1 MTLRPTPCRSRL
13 LAVATFVLAAFALA
27 PRPSP
32 AQAVSSVSKNA
43 AAAAPVSPF
52 HGEVVEDIIARV
64 NDQVI
69 SSSDYARAEQ
79 ELEQQAG
86 QRNMSPADLDDQKR
100 QLLRDLIDNQ
110 LLLSK
115 GKQLGITG
123 EAETIRQLDELRKQN
138 NLDSMEAL
146 EKAAEQQGVSF
157 ADFKQ
162 SIQNRVITSQ
172 VIRDE
177 VGRRI
182 SILPGD
188 ERQFYQDHPDQ
199 FTTPEQIKL
208 SEILVPTADADNAAE
223 VAAAQTKADAL
234 EAQLKSG
241 KDFAD
246 VAKSSSG
253 GSTAAQ
259 GGALGDFKRGQL
271 AKVLEDDTFSLKP
284 GEYTAP
290 IRTKQGF
297 VILKVDAHT
306 PSGLQPFEQVQ
317 GQVEDA
323 LGMQKMQPALRAY
336 LTRLR
341 EEAYIDI
348 KPGYVDTGSSK
359 NETRPIF
366 SAYQPPAPKKKKAA
380 VQRTRFSG
388 RGRSGTPAQVASK
401 SAPAAPAPPAGV
413 PSLAEVPGGSGA
425 AATSPAGSAA
435 AGAAPAVAA
444 AQTPAA
450 TTSSNKTTA
459 ATQKPGKREKVRFG
473 QAPREA
479 LPAADS
485 RTQDAGASVA
495 NGNSSTTETAIAQND
510 SNAAATSG
518 NVAGNVRYANGE
530 NATEDQTVEK
540 KGKTRFS
547 QRATLT
553 KAAKADKKAKA
564 NADPLAPPP
573 PDAQEIADKST
584 QDRPLGLAGDTS
596 RKAPKPKPTSKTR
609 YSDEAGKKSDAA
621 TPVTGP
627 DANAPSTPVG
637 LSGQTTPYHEP
648 SPQAP
653 PGSDAPVTTQST
665 PTGSGDPLGPPS
677 PAAQPPAQPNQPP
690 QR

>member
-1 MTLRPTPCRSRL
+1 MTLRATSFRFPL
-13 LAVATFVLAAFALA
+13 LAVATLVLAAFALT
-27 PRPSP
+27 PRASH

-52 HGEVVEDIIARV
+52 HGDVVEDIIARV

-69 SSSDYARAEQ
+69 STSDYTRAEG
-79 ELEQQAG
+79 ELEQQAS
-86 QRNMSPADLDDQKR
+86 QRNMSPADLEDQKR
-100 QLLRDLIDNQ
+100 QLLRDLVDNQ

-123 EAETIRQLDELRKQN
+123 EAETVRQLDELRKQN

-182 SILPGD
+182 TILPGD
-188 ERQFYQDHPDQ
+188 ERQYYQDHPDQ
-199 FTTPEQIKL
+199 FTTPEQVKL
-208 SEILVPTADADNAAE
+208 SEILVPTADADNTAE
-223 VAAAQTKADAL
+223 IGKAQAKADEL
-234 EAQLKSG
+234 EAQLKAG
-241 KDFAD
+241 KDFAEL
-246 VAKSSSG
+246 AKASSG

-259 GGALGDFKRGQL
+259 GGALGDYKRGQL

-306 PSGLQPFEQVQ
+306 PSGLQPFDQVQ

-323 LGMQKMQPALRAY
+323 LGMQKMQPALRTY

-366 SAYQPPAPKKKKAA
+366 SAYQPPAPKKKKKA

-388 RGRSGTPAQVASK
+388 RGRNGSGTQIARK
-401 SAPAAPAPPAGV
+401 TAPAAPAPPAGV
-413 PSLAEVPGGSGA
+413 PSLADVPGGSSA
-425 AATSPAGSAA
+425 AATPPAGS
-435 AGAAPAVAA
+435 APAVAA
-444 AQTPAA
+444 TQTPATA
-450 TTSSNKTTA
+450 TAAETTPAKTTA
-459 ATQKPGKREKVRFG
+459 VTQKPGKREKVRFG

-479 LPAADS
+479 LPAADT
-485 RTQDAGASVA
+485 RTEDAGASSA
-495 NGNSSTTETAIAQND
+495 NGNGSNAETAIAQND
-510 SNAAATSG
+510 SGAG
-518 NVAGNVRYANGE
+518 NVAGDVRYANGAS
-530 NATEDQTVEK
+530 ATEDQTTEK

-564 NADPLAPPP
+564 KADPYAPPA

-584 QDRPLGLAGDTS
+584 QDRPLGLEGDTS
-596 RKAPKPKPTSKTR
+596 RKAPKPKPTGKTR
-609 YSDEAGKKSDAA
+609 YSDEAGKKDDTP

-627 DANAPSTPVG
+627 DANAPATPVA

-665 PTGSGDPLGPPS
+665 PTGSGDPLGPTV
-677 PAAQPPAQPNQPP
+677 PAAQPPAQSNQPP
-690 QR
+690 QRW